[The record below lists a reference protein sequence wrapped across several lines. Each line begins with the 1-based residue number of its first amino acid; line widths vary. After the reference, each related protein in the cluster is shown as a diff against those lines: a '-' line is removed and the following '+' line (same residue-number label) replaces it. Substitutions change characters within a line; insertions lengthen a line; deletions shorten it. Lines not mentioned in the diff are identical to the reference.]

1 MSMPARGKIIVYM
14 VALFVAG
21 GICGAMVASRM
32 AANAQTLIVNRAPE
46 IAVKIQN
53 KLTTRLALT
62 PEQLAKIQPLIEK
75 TSEELEASHRDC
87 LKRISLAIDNLH
99 VGLCPVL
106 TPEQKPMLT
115 ALDEERR
122 ESMWQKFHY
131 QIETTNSTVRQ

>member
-1 MSMPARGKIIVYM
+1 MNMPARGKIIAYM

-21 GICGAMVASRM
+21 GICGAMVVARM
-32 AANAQTLIVNRAPE
+32 AANPQTLIVNRSPE
-46 IAVKIQN
+46 IAVKIQK
-53 KLTTRLALT
+53 KLTARLALT

-99 VGLCPVL
+99 VQLCPLL
-106 TPEQKPMLT
+106 TPEQKPMLA

-122 ESMWQKFHY
+122 EAMWEKFHY
-131 QIETTNSTVRQ
+131 RADTTNTTAR

>member
-32 AANAQTLIVNRAPE
+32 AANAQTLIVNRSPE
-46 IAVKIQN
+46 IAAKIQN

-62 PEQLAKIQPLIEK
+62 SEQLAKIQPLIEK
-75 TSEELEASHRDC
+75 TSAELEASHRDC

-99 VGLCPVL
+99 GELCPVL
-106 TPEQKPMLT
+106 TPEQKPMLA

-122 ESMWQKFHY
+122 ELMWQKFHY
-131 QIETTNSTVRQ
+131 RADTNSTNR

>member
-1 MSMPARGKIIVYM
+1 MPARKKIIAYM
-14 VALFVAG
+14 LALFVAG

-46 IAVKIQN
+46 IAVKIQK

-62 PEQLAKIQPLIEK
+62 PEQLSKIQPSIEQ

-99 VGLCPVL
+99 TQLCPLL
-106 TPEQKPMLT
+106 TPEQKPMLA

-122 ESMWQKFHY
+122 QAMWEKFHY
-131 QIETTNSTVRQ
+131 RVDTINSTNR